1 MDQQKQ
7 LIDEMN
13 NTRKQM
19 RQTIH
24 DISLYSN
31 GSYTVQD
38 MYNMTQPM
46 VNELLDA
53 MNRKMDKEK
62 EAYEK
67 VKGKNKTVL

>member
-1 MDQQKQ
+1 
-7 LIDEMN
+7 MN
-13 NTRKQM
+13 NNRKQI
-19 RQTIH
+19 RNSIN

-38 MYNMTQPM
+38 MWNMTQPM
-46 VNELLDA
+46 INELMES

-67 VKGKNKTVL
+67 AKGTNKTVL

>member
-1 MDQQKQ
+1 
-7 LIDEMN
+7 MN
-13 NTRKQM
+13 QTRKQM
-19 RQTIH
+19 RQSIN

-53 MNRKMDKEK
+53 MNRKQDKEK
-62 EAYEK
+62 EAMERAQ
-67 VKGKNKTVL
+67 GKSKTVY

>member
-13 NTRKQM
+13 NNRKQL
-19 RQTIH
+19 RQSIN

-46 VNELLDA
+46 VNELLEA

-67 VKGKNKTVL
+67 VQGKNKTVF